1 MGLTAVE
8 MGAIAHYV
16 FFLIPVGRGKFI
28 NDTSLQVA
36 ANERL
41 LRKLMLK
48 QAEVPIDVKPTC
60 APQFKRV
67 AEQLGIDTR
76 FDRGCLAGLTYAIV
90 SPEGIVRPCAYMM
103 EEAGDCRK
111 TPFDVIWRESE
122 VFNRLRTRE
131 YGGACGTC
139 DYKKGCA
146 G

>member
-1 MGLTAVE
+1 
-8 MGAIAHYV
+8 MGAIAQYV

-28 NDTSLQVA
+28 NDTSLQAA

-90 SPEGIVRPCAYMM
+90 SPEGIVRP
-103 EEAGDCRK
+103 
-111 TPFDVIWRESE
+111 
-122 VFNRLRTRE
+122 
-131 YGGACGTC
+131 
-139 DYKKGCA
+139 
-146 G
+146 

>member
-28 NDTSLQVA
+28 NDTSLQAA

-60 APQFKRV
+60 AP
-67 AEQLGIDTR
+67 
-76 FDRGCLAGLTYAIV
+76 RGPWGARRRPRSSRTS
-90 SPEGIVRPCAYMM
+90 SPPRPGSRARRPC
-103 EEAGDCRK
+103 R
-111 TPFDVIWRESE
+111 R
-122 VFNRLRTRE
+122 RTRR
-131 YGGACGTC
+131 GPLLSPI
-139 DYKKGCA
+139 
-146 G
+146 